1 MWEAGYKI
9 AFIWLVS
16 FYPWHSYSWDSHV
29 SAKGATKSA
38 EWKGQSELP
47 KDMWNAVCFFQHFKT
62 CSAGFLLHS
71 AASQKQSSVFNL
83 SLNFVCHKKKKALS
97 EWSKARE
104 GRERGGRE
112 GNQALYVPEAI
123 KIFIFISLIPAT
135 HDILPALIY
144 RVIAGFKQCAS
155 CDCIFCK
162 QEHSKDALIWHAL
175 WLFIRMFPC
184 LLALN
189 NNNKEECQLLLLK
202 NVPELFYRF
211 AFREGYLQEN
221 KTKHICLPLDYDA
234 DIKSLLPMSKLS
246 ETANKTGLD

>member
-1 MWEAGYKI
+1 MYLLKEQQNRRNEKGSQNSRRICGMLCVFFSISRPAVQG
-9 AFIWLVS
+9 FFFTQLQ
-16 FYPWHSYSWDSHV
+16 
-29 SAKGATKSA
+29 AKNKVLCLTYLWTLCAI
-38 EWKGQSELP
+38 
-47 KDMWNAVCFFQHFKT
+47 
-62 CSAGFLLHS
+62 
-71 AASQKQSSVFNL
+71 
-83 SLNFVCHKKKKALS
+83 KKKKALS